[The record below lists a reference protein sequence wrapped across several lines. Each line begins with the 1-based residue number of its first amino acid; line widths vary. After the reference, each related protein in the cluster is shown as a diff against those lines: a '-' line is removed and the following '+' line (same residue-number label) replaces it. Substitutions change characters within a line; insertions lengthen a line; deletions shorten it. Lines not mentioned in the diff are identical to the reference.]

1 MRRSDTLK
9 EEKKEHTSKKYIQ
22 LIETAKDLF
31 FKHGVRRITIGEIC
45 KESNVS
51 KVTFYKYFANKD
63 ELVRHIR
70 NELIENGFSKFDEIN
85 ELDIGF
91 PEKVDLITQWRIDFF
106 SNIKSE
112 FIEDVLSAEDTLK
125 EMKSRYLKNIKSAQ
139 IKGEVRNDL
148 SPELIW
154 LVTEKL
160 NELVRDGSWK
170 DIFSEYSEFQ
180 KQLRK
185 MYFYGLLD
193 YVRKS

>member
-1 MRRSDTLK
+1 MK
-9 EEKKEHTSKKYIQ
+9 AKNKKYTSKKCTQ

-31 FKHGVRRITIGEIC
+31 FKHGVKRITIGEIC
-45 KESNVS
+45 NESNVS
-51 KVTFYKYFANKD
+51 KVTFYQYFSNKD

-91 PEKVDLITQWRIDFF
+91 PEKVELITQWRINFLA
-106 SNIKSE
+106 NLKSD
-112 FIEDVLSAEDTLK
+112 FIEDILSVEDTIE
-125 EMKSRYLKNIKSAQ
+125 EMKSRYLKNIEAAQ
-139 IKGEVRNDL
+139 TKGEVRTDL

-170 DIFSEYSEFQ
+170 EIFSDYSEFQ

-193 YVRKS
+193 YVQKP

>member
-1 MRRSDTLK
+1 MKAK
-9 EEKKEHTSKKYIQ
+9 EKEYTSKKYTQ

-45 KESNVS
+45 NKSNVS
-51 KVTFYKYFANKD
+51 KVTFYKYFANKG

-70 NELIENGFSKFDEIN
+70 NELIEQGFSKFDEIN
-85 ELDIGF
+85 QLEIGF

-106 SNIKSE
+106 SNMKSE
-112 FIEDVLSAEDTLK
+112 FIEDILSSEDTLE
-125 EMKSRYLKNIKSAQ
+125 EMKSRYLKNIESAQ
-139 IKGEVRNDL
+139 IKGEVRKDL

-160 NELVRDGSWK
+160 NELVMDGSWK
-170 DIFSEYSEFQ
+170 EILSEYSEFQ
-180 KQLRK
+180 EQLRK

>member
-1 MRRSDTLK
+1 MK
-9 EEKKEHTSKKYIQ
+9 EKMKECTSKKCTQ
-22 LIETAKDLF
+22 LIETAKELF
-31 FKHGVRRITIGEIC
+31 FKHGVQRITVEEIC
-45 KESNVS
+45 KKSNVS
-51 KVTFYKYFANKD
+51 KVTFYKNFSNKD
-63 ELVRHIR
+63 ELVRYIR
-70 NELIENGFSKFDEIN
+70 DELIKQGFSKYEEIN

-91 PEKVDLITQWRIDFF
+91 PEKVELITQWRIDFF

-112 FIEDVLSAEDTLK
+112 FIEDILSVEETIE
-125 EMKSRYLKNIKSAQ
+125 EMKKRYLKNIEAAQ

-170 DIFSEYSEFQ
+170 EVFSDYSEFQ

-185 MYFYGLLD
+185 IYFYGLLD
-193 YVRKS
+193 YVQKP

>member
-1 MRRSDTLK
+1 LK
-9 EEKKEHTSKKYIQ
+9 GKSKEYTSKKSTQ
-22 LIETAKDLF
+22 LIETAKNLF
-31 FKHGVRRITIGEIC
+31 FKHGVKRITIEEIC

-51 KVTFYKYFANKD
+51 KVTFYKYFSNKN

-70 NELIENGFSKFDEIN
+70 DELIEEGFSEFDEIN

-91 PEKVDLITQWRIDFF
+91 PEKVELITQWRIDFF
-106 SNIKSE
+106 SNIKSD
-112 FIEDVLSAEDTLK
+112 FIQDILSVEDTIE
-125 EMKSRYLKNIKSAQ
+125 EMKRRYLKNIEAAQ

-160 NELVRDGSWK
+160 NELVKDGSWK
-170 DIFSEYSEFQ
+170 EIFTDYREFQ
-180 KQLRK
+180 KQIRR

-193 YVRKS
+193 DVQKPKER

>member
-1 MRRSDTLK
+1 LK
-9 EEKKEHTSKKYIQ
+9 EKKKEYTSKKCTQ
-22 LIETAKDLF
+22 LIETAKKLF
-31 FKHGVRRITIGEIC
+31 FKHGVKRITIGEIC

-51 KVTFYKYFANKD
+51 KVTFYKYFSNKD
-63 ELVRHIR
+63 ELVRYIR
-70 NELIENGFSKFDEIN
+70 DELIEQGFSKFDEIN

-91 PEKVDLITQWRIDFF
+91 PEKVKLITQWRIDFF

-112 FIEDVLSAEDTLK
+112 FIEDILSVEDTIE
-125 EMKSRYLKNIKSAQ
+125 EMKSRYLKNIEAGQ

-170 DIFSEYSEFQ
+170 VIFSDYSEFQ
-180 KQLRK
+180 KQLRSI
-185 MYFYGLLD
+185 YFYGLLD
-193 YVRKS
+193 DLQKP

>member
-1 MRRSDTLK
+1 MIPLK
-9 EEKKEHTSKKYIQ
+9 EKKKECTSKKCTQ
-22 LIETAKDLF
+22 LIETAKELF
-31 FKHGVRRITIGEIC
+31 FKHGVQRITVEEIC
-45 KESNVS
+45 KKSNVS
-51 KVTFYKYFANKD
+51 KVTFYKNFTNKD
-63 ELVRHIR
+63 ELVRYIR
-70 NELIENGFSKFDEIN
+70 DELIKQGFSKFDEIN

-91 PEKVDLITQWRIDFF
+91 PEKVELITQWRIDFF

-112 FIEDVLSAEDTLK
+112 FIEDILSVEETIE
-125 EMKSRYLKNIKSAQ
+125 EMKKRYLKNIEAAQ

-170 DIFSEYSEFQ
+170 EVFSDYSEFQ

-185 MYFYGLLD
+185 IYFYGLLD
-193 YVRKS
+193 YVQKP

>member
-1 MRRSDTLK
+1 MKAKRK
-9 EEKKEHTSKKYIQ
+9 EYTSKKCTQ

-31 FKHGVRRITIGEIC
+31 CKHGVKRITIGEIC
-45 KESNVS
+45 KKSNVS
-51 KVTFYKYFANKD
+51 KVTFYKIFTNKD

-70 NELIENGFSKFDEIN
+70 NELIEQGFSKFDEIN
-85 ELDIGF
+85 QLEIGF

-106 SNIKSE
+106 SNIESE
-112 FIEDVLSAEDTLK
+112 FIEDILSVEDTIE
-125 EMKSRYLKNIKSAQ
+125 EMKSRYLKNIESAQ
-139 IKGEVRNDL
+139 IKGEVRKDL

-170 DIFSEYSEFQ
+170 EIFCDYSEFQ

-193 YVRKS
+193 YVQKP

>member
-1 MRRSDTLK
+1 MKGKSK
-9 EEKKEHTSKKYIQ
+9 EYTSKKCTQ

-31 FKHGVRRITIGEIC
+31 FKHGVKRITIEEIC

-51 KVTFYKYFANKD
+51 KVTFYKYFSNKD
-63 ELVRHIR
+63 ELIRHIR
-70 NELIENGFSKFDEIN
+70 DELIEEGFSKFDEIN

-91 PEKVDLITQWRIDFF
+91 PEKVELITQWRINFF
-106 SNIKSE
+106 SNIKSD
-112 FIEDVLSAEDTLK
+112 FIQDILSVEDTIE
-125 EMKSRYLKNIKSAQ
+125 EMKRRYLKNIEAAQ

-160 NELVRDGSWK
+160 NELVKDGSWK
-170 DIFSEYSEFQ
+170 EIFTDYREFQ
-180 KQLRK
+180 KQLRR

-193 YVRKS
+193 DVQKP

>member
-1 MRRSDTLK
+1 MKGKSK
-9 EEKKEHTSKKYIQ
+9 EYTSKKSTQ
-22 LIETAKDLF
+22 LIETAKNLF
-31 FKHGVRRITIGEIC
+31 FKHGVKRITIEEIC

-51 KVTFYKYFANKD
+51 KVTFYKYFSNKN

-70 NELIENGFSKFDEIN
+70 DELIEEGFSEFDEIN

-91 PEKVDLITQWRIDFF
+91 PEKVELITQWRIDFF
-106 SNIKSE
+106 SNIKSD
-112 FIEDVLSAEDTLK
+112 FIQDILSVEDTIE
-125 EMKSRYLKNIKSAQ
+125 EMKRRYLKNIEAAQ

-160 NELVRDGSWK
+160 NELVKDGSWK
-170 DIFSEYSEFQ
+170 EIFTDYREFQ
-180 KQLRK
+180 KQIRR

-193 YVRKS
+193 DVQKPKER